1 MFGSSNNNPFGQ
13 SSISSPFGTQTHSL
27 FGQTNNN
34 ASNNPFATKPF
45 GTSTPFGAQTGSS
58 MFGGTSTGVFG
69 APQTSS
75 PFGASPQAFGSSTQA
90 FGASST
96 PSFGSSNSPFGGT
109 STFGQKSFGLSTP
122 QSSPFGST
130 TQQSQPAF
138 GNSTFGSSTPFGA
151 STTPAFGASSTP
163 AFGVSNTSGF
173 GATNTPGFG
182 ATNTTGFGGSSTP
195 GFGASST
202 PAFGSTN
209 TPAFGA
215 SSTPLFGS
223 SSSPAFGASPAPA
236 FGSSGNAFGNNT
248 FSSGG
253 AFGSSST
260 PTFGAS
266 NTSAFGASSSPSFN
280 FGSSPAF
287 GQSTSAFGSSSFG
300 STQSSLGSTPSPFGA
315 QGAQASTSTFGG
327 QSTIGGQQGGSRVIP
342 YAPTTDTASGTE
354 SKSERLQSISA
365 MPAHKGKNMEELRWE
380 DYQRGDKGG
389 QRSTGQSP
397 EGAGFGVTNSQPSI
411 FSTSPAFSQTP
422 VNPTNPFSQTTPTS
436 NTNFSPSFS
445 QPTTP
450 SFGQPTT
457 PSFRS
462 TVSNTTSVFGSSS
475 SLTTNT
481 SQPLGSSIFGSTP
494 AHGSTPGFS
503 IGGFNNSQSSPLFG
517 SNPSFAQNTTPAF
530 SQTSPL
536 FGQNTTPALG
546 QSSSVFGQNTNP
558 ALVQSNTFSTP
569 STGFGNTFSSSS
581 SLTTSISP
589 FGQITPAVT
598 PFQSAQ
604 PTQPLG
610 AFGFNNFGQTQI
622 ANTTDIAGA
631 MGTFSQG
638 NFKQQPALGNSAVMQ
653 PTPVTN
659 PFGTLPALPQIS
671 IAQGGNSPSIQY
683 GISSMPVVD
692 KPAPVRVSPLLT
704 SRHLLQRRV
713 RLPTRKYRPSD
724 DGPKVPFF
732 SDEEENSSTP
742 KADAFFIPR
751 ENPRALFI
759 RPVERVKSEHPK
771 DSPTPLQENGKRSN
785 GVTNGAN
792 HETKDNGA
800 IREAPPVKV
809 NQKQNGTHE
818 NHGGDKNGSH
828 SSPSGADI
836 ESLMPKLHHS
846 EYFTEPRI
854 QELAA
859 KERVEQ
865 GYCKRVKDFVV
876 GRHGYGSIKFLG
888 ETDVC
893 RLDLE
898 MVVQFKNREVN
909 VYMDESKKP
918 PVGQG
923 LNKPAVVT
931 LLNIKCMDKKTGTQ
945 VMEGERLDKYKEMLK
960 RKAGEQGAQFVSYD
974 PVNGEWTF
982 KVEHFSSYKLGD
994 EYDV

>member
-1 MFGSSNNNPFGQ
+1 
-13 SSISSPFGTQTHSL
+13 L
-27 FGQTNNN
+27 Y
-34 ASNNPFATKPF
+34 
-45 GTSTPFGAQTGSS
+45 
-58 MFGGTSTGVFG
+58 VY
-69 APQTSS
+69 
-75 PFGASPQAFGSSTQA
+75 
-90 FGASST
+90 
-96 PSFGSSNSPFGGT
+96 
-109 STFGQKSFGLSTP
+109 
-122 QSSPFGST
+122 
-130 TQQSQPAF
+130 
-138 GNSTFGSSTPFGA
+138 
-151 STTPAFGASSTP
+151 
-163 AFGVSNTSGF
+163 VS
-173 GATNTPGFG
+173 
-182 ATNTTGFGGSSTP
+182 
-195 GFGASST
+195 
-202 PAFGSTN
+202 
-209 TPAFGA
+209 
-215 SSTPLFGS
+215 
-223 SSSPAFGASPAPA
+223 
-236 FGSSGNAFGNNT
+236 
-248 FSSGG
+248 
-253 AFGSSST
+253 
-260 PTFGAS
+260 
-266 NTSAFGASSSPSFN
+266 
-280 FGSSPAF
+280 
-287 GQSTSAFGSSSFG
+287 
-300 STQSSLGSTPSPFGA
+300 
-315 QGAQASTSTFGG
+315 
-327 QSTIGGQQGGSRVIP
+327 
-342 YAPTTDTASGTE
+342 E
-354 SKSERLQSISA
+354 
-365 MPAHKGKNMEELRWE
+365 
-380 DYQRGDKGG
+380 
-389 QRSTGQSP
+389 
-397 EGAGFGVTNSQPSI
+397 
-411 FSTSPAFSQTP
+411 
-422 VNPTNPFSQTTPTS
+422 
-436 NTNFSPSFS
+436 
-445 QPTTP
+445 
-450 SFGQPTT
+450 
-457 PSFRS
+457 
-462 TVSNTTSVFGSSS
+462 
-475 SLTTNT
+475 
-481 SQPLGSSIFGSTP
+481 
-494 AHGSTPGFS
+494 
-503 IGGFNNSQSSPLFG
+503 
-517 SNPSFAQNTTPAF
+517 
-530 SQTSPL
+530 
-536 FGQNTTPALG
+536 
-546 QSSSVFGQNTNP
+546 
-558 ALVQSNTFSTP
+558 
-569 STGFGNTFSSSS
+569 
-581 SLTTSISP
+581 
-589 FGQITPAVT
+589 
-598 PFQSAQ
+598 
-604 PTQPLG
+604 
-610 AFGFNNFGQTQI
+610 